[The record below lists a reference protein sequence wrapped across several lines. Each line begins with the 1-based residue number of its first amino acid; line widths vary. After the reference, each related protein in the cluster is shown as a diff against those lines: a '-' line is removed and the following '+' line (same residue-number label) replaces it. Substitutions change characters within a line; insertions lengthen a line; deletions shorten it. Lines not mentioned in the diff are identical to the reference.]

1 MVCLIFMTEVF
12 IAELRCFDNLT
23 LNILLCYNAFVAR
36 ETAAVVSD
44 TYRKG
49 GVDVEEIISFT
60 LLVMIIV
67 LYIKK

>member
-1 MVCLIFMTEVF
+1 MFLLQMQHIK
-12 IAELRCFDNLT
+12 LT
-23 LNILLCYNAFVAR
+23 KLGNCAIITPVAR
-36 ETAAVVSD
+36 EAAAVVSD
-44 TYRKG
+44 TSMKG